1 MEIRTLLKCTVP
13 NLFRKLEF
21 GNASGSLT
29 ELQAICNIYERPIE
43 LFNSTMVHI
52 KTFGGTTYSGKEPF
66 RL

>member
-1 MEIRTLLKCTVP
+1 MHCA
-13 NLFRKLEF
+13 KLEF

-52 KTFGGTTYSGKEPF
+52 KTFGGTTYSEKEPF